1 MPEINIKDV
10 KLNYAIKGD
19 KGRSVILLH
28 GWGQNM
34 EMMDYIA
41 TFLAKHFVVYNMDL
55 PGFGQSEEPKYA
67 WSLDDYVE
75 FLHEFVTRL
84 KIENPILIGHSFG
97 CRIALYYAYKYPVF
111 KMVLTGAAGIKPKRG
126 IRYYVSVYS
135 YKLGKIILKPF
146 KGLSEKF
153 RKNAGSSDYQKASEV
168 MKGILIQAVNFDITP
183 FLKDIKAETL
193 LVYGDKDEA
202 TPLYM
207 GKIMEEKMPD
217 AALVVFENDDHFA
230 YFHQGDRFNL
240 VLEAFLKRY
249 YA

>member
-75 FLHEFVTRL
+75 FLHEFVTKGAFRA
-84 KIENPILIGHSFG
+84 ENVEKSSF
-97 CRIALYYAYKYPVF
+97 
-111 KMVLTGAAGIKPKRG
+111 
-126 IRYYVSVYS
+126 
-135 YKLGKIILKPF
+135 
-146 KGLSEKF
+146 
-153 RKNAGSSDYQKASEV
+153 
-168 MKGILIQAVNFDITP
+168 
-183 FLKDIKAETL
+183 
-193 LVYGDKDEA
+193 
-202 TPLYM
+202 
-207 GKIMEEKMPD
+207 
-217 AALVVFENDDHFA
+217 
-230 YFHQGDRFNL
+230 
-240 VLEAFLKRY
+240 
-249 YA
+249 